1 MFSKL
6 YLCLI
11 LFLLPMV
18 LAAQTQPKSTQ
29 NNAPS
34 SIDYKQTGA
43 PMPPLFFMAFRDT
56 AADVE
61 GTVKKKKDRKQKQS
75 TLDTDVMALYY
86 PVSDK
91 DLDNGANLFVM
102 MFNPTCSHC
111 EDVTD
116 MMSKNIDL
124 FKRTKVVLLANKLML
139 PYIPDFAQRHHTAR
153 YEPMYVGYDS
163 SGFIENLF
171 LYQTL
176 PQINIYGADRKLL
189 KSYCGEV
196 SIDTLKKFIQ

>member
-6 YLCLI
+6 YLCII
-11 LFLLPMV
+11 LSVLPMFLV
-18 LAAQTQPKSTQ
+18 AQTQPKSTQ

-34 SIDYKQTGA
+34 TIDYKQTGA
-43 PMPPLFFMAFRDT
+43 PMPPLFFMAYRDT
-56 AADVE
+56 AVDTE
-61 GTVKKKKDRKQKQS
+61 MPVKKKKERKKMPS
-75 TLDTDVMALYY
+75 MPGTDAMSLYF

-91 DLDNGANLFVM
+91 DLDNGANLLVM

-111 EDVTD
+111 EEVTD
-116 MMSKNIDL
+116 IMSKNIDL
-124 FKRTKVVLLANKLML
+124 FKRTKVVLLANKQML
-139 PYIPDFAQRHHTAR
+139 PYLPDFAQRHHIAR

-163 SGFIENLF
+163 SGFIETLF